1 MKKKLKAAF
10 FSATV
15 VAGIVTAVGV
25 IHRFPI
31 ILVGLVVLAIFCV
44 IYDIVYRN
52 ME

>member
-1 MKKKLKAAF
+1 MKKKIQAGF
-10 FSATV
+10 FSAVV
-15 VAGIVTAVGV
+15 VAGIVSAVAI
-25 IHRFPI
+25 IHRFPF